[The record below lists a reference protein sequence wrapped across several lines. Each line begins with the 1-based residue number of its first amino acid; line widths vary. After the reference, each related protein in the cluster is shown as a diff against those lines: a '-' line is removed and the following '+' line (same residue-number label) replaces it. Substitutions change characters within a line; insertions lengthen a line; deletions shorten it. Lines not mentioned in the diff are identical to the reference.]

1 MAALRGFAS
10 AFKVSLSDVKLD
22 LSEPIRADSGNLE
35 VDLPE
40 LLVATAQA
48 AKAAET
54 SVAVLIDEVHYLTDD
69 ELRGLI
75 VALHRV
81 VQRGLP
87 LILFGSRP
95 APARRTCWRREIV
108 RRTLV

>member
-1 MAALRGFAS
+1 
-10 AFKVSLSDVKLD
+10 
-22 LSEPIRADSGNLE
+22 

-48 AKAAET
+48 AKAADT

-87 LILFGSRP
+87 LILFGAGLAQLAALAGDAKSYAERLFDFP
-95 APARRTCWRREIV
+95 AVAALAPGQQRRAPASPWPM
-108 RRTLV
+108 